1 MPTPPD
7 FTNGTPLDASS
18 LNAAGLWLVKSDTVP
33 TGVSSYVVTGAFST
47 DYDNYLITVSGGSA
61 TTNSTINFRCGTQA
75 SGYRLNYLY
84 ASYTSA
90 PQAFGSVS
98 ENAIFYTG
106 FQNTTGLNAL
116 IHVSNPFLAAP
127 TLITADG
134 GSIGNFT
141 GRVQGMEPGN
151 TSFTSF
157 TLLSGS
163 GTMTGARIRVYGYR
177 K

>member
-1 MPTPPD
+1 MSFPVFALGD
-7 FTNGTPLDASS
+7 V
-18 LNAAGLWLVKSDTVP
+18 LNASDMNAVGLWLVKSQTIG
-33 TGVSSYVVTGAFST
+33 TAVSSETITGAFST

-84 ASYTSA
+84 ASYTSS
-90 PQAFGSVS
+90 PQAFGSTS

-116 IHVSNPFLAAP
+116 IHVSNPFLTAP

-141 GRVQGMEPGN
+141 GRVQGLEPGN

-163 GTMTGARIRVYGYR
+163 GTMTGATVRVYGY
-177 K
+177 KK